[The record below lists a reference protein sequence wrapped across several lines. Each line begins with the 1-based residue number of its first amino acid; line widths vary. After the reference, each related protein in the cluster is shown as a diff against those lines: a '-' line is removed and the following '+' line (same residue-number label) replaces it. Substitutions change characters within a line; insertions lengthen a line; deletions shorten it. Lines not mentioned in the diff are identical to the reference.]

1 MSEHPG
7 KTDAQAWHGLAIR
20 PLHPADL
27 DLICAH
33 REAMFRES
41 GRPADVLEQM
51 ADDAFAERKVS
62 YTILH
67 ATAQATPLYAGLGW
81 VATSEMARALHGNGN
96 CP

>member
-1 MSEHPG
+1 MSQHPG
-7 KTDAQAWHGLAIR
+7 KTDAQAWDGLAIR

-33 REAMFRES
+33 REALFRES

-51 ADDAFAERKVS
+51 AGPFRAWLEPRLASGDYF
-62 YTILH
+62 
-67 ATAQATPLYAGLGW
+67 G
-81 VATSEMARALHGNGN
+81 SEMARALHGNGN